1 MNIRTDSVFRCIKA
15 YGGQNS
21 NGKPLALKKG
31 TEYCKTQVD
40 MSSIEQTRDDVIV
53 FLNEWNTPNMRQLP
67 SLSLDEFSKLENTH
81 LEKVMTLH

>member
-1 MNIRTDSVFRCIKA
+1 MNIRTDSVFKCIKA

-21 NGKPLALKKG
+21 KGKPFALKKG

-40 MSSIEQTRDDVIV
+40 MSTVDQSRDDVIV

-67 SLSLDEFSKLENTH
+67 SLSLDEFNKLENIH
-81 LEKVMTLH
+81 LEKVMTLN